1 MAQIDDILKLAQ
13 ERGASDLHLSP
24 GSPPMA
30 RLNGKVLP
38 LADERLPRDGLQL
51 MLLEIAD
58 AAARARFEQTRE
70 VDFAYEL
77 PGVVRARCSLY
88 EQSRGVA
95 GALRLL
101 PPGIP
106 SCEDLG
112 LPPSAVDLVLRPLGL
127 VVLSG
132 PPGSGR
138 SSTLAALVEHVN
150 QKQCRHVVTLEA
162 PIEFRHACRN
172 SLVDQREIGHH
183 TPSFAQGLRAAL
195 HADADLIAACEPR
208 DPEALELALE
218 AATGRLLL
226 LTWTATSAARTV
238 SGMLTGLAGERRAWA
253 AALLAESLAGV
264 LCHRLLP
271 RADRPG
277 RVLALEVLAGTPAV
291 ANLIRDQHTAQIDAL
306 LRNAASDGMQ
316 SMDDAIRALVRT
328 GTVTEQDAA
337 AHLSAEE
344 GSPSSAAGAVS
355 ILPLARP
362 QDDGLRKA
370 A

>member
-1 MAQIDDILKLAQ
+1 MAQIDEILKLAQ

-30 RLNGKVLP
+30 RLNGEVLP
-38 LADERLPRDGLQL
+38 LADERLARDALQL
-51 MLLEIAD
+51 MLFEIAD

-70 VDFAYEL
+70 ADFAYEL
-77 PGVVRARCSLY
+77 PGVARARCSLY

-101 PPGIP
+101 PPAIP

-112 LPPSAVDLVLRPLGL
+112 LPQRAVDLVQRPLGL
-127 VVLSG
+127 VVISG

-138 SSTLAALVEHVN
+138 SCTLAALVDHVN

-183 TPSFAQGLRAAL
+183 TPSLAQGLRAAL
-195 HADADLIAACEPR
+195 HADADLIVACEPR

-218 AATGRLLL
+218 AAAGRLVL

-238 SGMLTGLAGERRAWA
+238 SGMLAGLAGDRRARA

-291 ANLIRDQHTAQIDAL
+291 ANLIREQHTAQIDAL
-306 LRNAASDGMQ
+306 LRNGTPDGMQ
-316 SMDDAIRALVRT
+316 SMEDAVRALVRA
-328 GTVTEQDAA
+328 GMVTEKNAA

-344 GSPSSAAGAVS
+344 GSPSSTAGAESV
-355 ILPLARP
+355 LPQARP
-362 QDDGLRKA
+362 QHDGLRKA